1 MDRLVLSGSVQER
14 HFIYPSFCDDSSM
27 MRCRPIKHGEAVSLK
42 KTKRKDPRSVVASW
56 SFPSIITQIGLGL
69 SDLRNS

>member
-27 MRCRPIKHGEAVSLK
+27 MRCRPIKHGEAVSEK
-42 KTKRKDPRSVVASW
+42 NKTQGSAIGSRVLVFSIHNNTDRIRFVRSS
-56 SFPSIITQIGLGL
+56 
-69 SDLRNS
+69 